1 MNETLNTLMTR
12 RSVRAFQ
19 TEKQISRED
28 LQTIVDAGRYAPS
41 AMNRQTWTFVVMQ
54 NQEQIQSLARA
65 VGKALGRDAGYNF
78 YLPNA
83 LILCAND
90 LSANPMGVQDCA
102 CALENMFLAAHS
114 LGIGSVWINQLYDT
128 CNEPGSPPPADFARP
143 AGKRYRNRLCCARL
157 CRSSRGRT
165 SEKRRRR
172 NGCLEPVNRI
182 KSSTPSVSRWG

>member
-19 TEKQISRED
+19 TEKNISRED
-28 LQTIVDAGRYAPS
+28 LQAIVDAGRYAPS
-41 AMNRQTWTFVVMQ
+41 AMNRQTWTFVVIQ
-54 NQEQIQSLARA
+54 NQEKIQSLAHA
-65 VGKALGRDAGYNF
+65 VGKALGRDSGYNF
-78 YLPNA
+78 YLPNT

-128 CNEPGSPPPADFARP
+128 CNEPEVRRQLTALGLPESATVI
-143 AGKRYRNRLCCARL
+143 GCAAL
-157 CRSSRGRT
+157 GYAAAAVEAHPKKDE
-165 SEKRRRR
+165 SETVVW
-172 NGCLEPVNRI
+172 NL
-182 KSSTPSVSRWG
+182 